1 MLSSSLREKRHYLAL
16 ELLSEA
22 SLSQDQARNA
32 LQSAVKDFL
41 GSAEAGTA
49 GMQIIELK
57 PLKEKGGKKY
67 GLFVMRGILSINR
80 KKVLK
85 TRAALSLISEIGGKK
100 ASCTVLGVSGTLR
113 ALREK
118 FLK

>member
-1 MLSSSLREKRHYLAL
+1 MLSSSLREKRHYLAF

-22 SLSQDQARNA
+22 SLSQDQAKNA
-32 LQSAVKDFL
+32 LQSAIRDFL
-41 GSAEAGTA
+41 GSHEAASA

-57 PLKEKGGKKY
+57 SLKEKKY
-67 GLFVMRGILSINR
+67 GLFALRGILSVNR
-80 KKVLK
+80 KKVIK
-85 TRAALSLISEIGGKK
+85 ARAALTLLKEIGSKK
-100 ASCTVLGVSGTLR
+100 ASCTVRGVSGTLR